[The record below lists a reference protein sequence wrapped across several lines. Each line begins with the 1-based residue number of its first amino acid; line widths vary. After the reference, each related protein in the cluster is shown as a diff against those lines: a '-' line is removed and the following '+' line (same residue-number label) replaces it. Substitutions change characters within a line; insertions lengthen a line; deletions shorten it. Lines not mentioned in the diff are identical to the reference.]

1 MIMTIYKYFKII
13 IYYIME
19 LASKSLKLRLF
30 QQRGPIYYITGDN
43 GGFKVDFKLLGDEWE
58 LQPSMT
64 KPVIKIVKPFE
75 ENSRKIL
82 EKLNENEIH
91 TGDTLIIKNDRDFEY
106 IDPDSPKINDPILK
120 GGIYK
125 RKKSRKRGNKK
136 IRRNKK
142 TKRYRKRY

>member
-1 MIMTIYKYFKII
+1 
-13 IYYIME
+13 ME

-58 LQPSMT
+58 IQPSMT
-64 KPVIKIVKPFE
+64 KPVIKIAKPFE

-106 IDPDSPKINDPILK
+106 IDPNSPKINDPILK

-125 RKKSRKRGNKK
+125 RRKSRKRRNKK